1 MKEIVEKNENVS
13 FVVPIGTAVENAR
26 GTYIGQFNYRPE
38 SQSNIA
44 KVNLLTGQSI
54 GSTMTPD
61 NNNGIQRDETHM
73 SAVVG
78 RFLAGYTM
86 GEMLVKHI
94 NETIAYS
101 IGYGISFVCNFI
113 LTCIFTFKKKA
124 SIRRGAGFGLAHA
137 VNYLLHVLL
146 LNLFLWLG
154 LSESLAPLPTFMIVI
169 PVNFLLLHHVFKK

>member
-1 MKEIVEKNENVS
+1 MFIRRDTLKKGRIRVALRQIIRFGIVGVIS
-13 FVVPIGTAVENAR
+13 TAIHY
-26 GTYIGQFNYRPE
+26 GIY
-38 SQSNIA
+38 
-44 KVNLLTGQSI
+44 LL
-54 GSTMTPD
+54 
-61 NNNGIQRDETHM
+61 
-73 SAVVG
+73 
-78 RFLAGYTM
+78 
-86 GEMLVKHI
+86 LVKHI

-169 PVNFLLLHHVFKK
+169 PVNFLLLRHVFKK

>member
-1 MKEIVEKNENVS
+1 MFIRRDTLKKWRIRVALRQIIRFGIVGV
-13 FVVPIGTAVENAR
+13 IATAIHY
-26 GTYIGQFNYRPE
+26 GIY
-38 SQSNIA
+38 
-44 KVNLLTGQSI
+44 LL
-54 GSTMTPD
+54 
-61 NNNGIQRDETHM
+61 
-73 SAVVG
+73 
-78 RFLAGYTM
+78 
-86 GEMLVKHI
+86 LVKHI

-169 PVNFLLLHHVFKK
+169 PVNFLLLRHVFKK